1 MHVTRVELENI
12 KCHAH
17 AEFKFE
23 RGTTAITGENGAG
36 KTTILEAIAW
46 ALFDTLEYSK
56 DDFLRRGAKKGFV
69 RVTFESDLDE
79 RQYMV
84 YRDTG
89 NGYYVFDHGLNL
101 RIAEKKTD
109 VAATLRQHLG
119 IEPGTDL
126 KGLFRSAIGVPQG
139 TFTADFLRTATER
152 KASFDRLLKVEE
164 YREGAERLR
173 DTVNLIRE
181 RTAEVRGRISGAESQ
196 LARYDELFE
205 EHKEAA
211 ARTLELGASLA
222 QLQQETERRAA
233 AVHDMDAA
241 EQSLN
246 ETRALRDRLE
256 VESDAAARRLRDVT
270 TERDSALRA
279 TERAQAV
286 EESHRAHLAALDVLR
301 QLEIERHAR
310 ELLRTEAGRVAQLQ
324 ATAAADVRRIDEAL
338 ERAIGAGAK
347 AAALEPEIKEQ
358 EALERERERLR
369 DLRAQAIG
377 ARARLAK
384 LDTEL
389 EALRTQHA
397 QTQKRVK
404 EAQTGEG
411 APARVEKLESDRL
424 HVETTLSRTSEAAT
438 SLKHFQDQRK
448 DLVREAERLRAI
460 TASLEKEISELE
472 TFSAR
477 AAQAPELDTRLREL
491 TERAAS
497 LRAEIT
503 RDERMRVEV
512 KGGLCP
518 ILSERC
524 LNIGEG
530 QTLEGYF
537 TDHLTANTA
546 ELGALETEH
555 TKVVA
560 AVRDAR
566 EAEKHFSRIE
576 RARMELAGGRELLS
590 TREATLARIDAEI
603 TELPPAGTAHLKELK
618 IQLFGIDAELKN
630 VREAALK
637 HAELQPLRQRL
648 KEIEAEGIKRRDERA
663 EVAAAAEAL
672 NQLESDITENEK
684 QLRALND
691 PRGRAAALR
700 LEAELEAQ
708 LKRELI
714 GARDA
719 LRTLDEQAH
728 EFTARLNVYD
738 QLDARWEETSVRR
751 DQTIDAH
758 REYVSSQALAATLPA
773 RETEVQKAAHEAMH
787 IAQEAKR
794 AGDEYLKLAAAYNRE
809 QHTGERNALTRAR
822 EQTAAARAQLDAAQ
836 TREASLHA
844 ELARL
849 TKVRDEMR
857 AEFLEKARLERLN
870 EATDFIRDV
879 LKQAGPLVTESYLY
893 NVSIEANQLFR
904 EITGEAGRAL
914 RWTRDYEIVL
924 EEEGHERSFQN
935 LSGGEQM
942 AAALSVRLALL
953 KQLSDIRLAFFDEPT
968 INMDAERRERLAQ
981 QIGQVR
987 HFDQLFV
994 ISHDDTF
1001 EEAVDHIVHVERA
1014 SDNDN
1019 NGDNHQGD
1027 AAGNEPDSVP
1037 ASDEPR
1043 SRRKRARA
1051 ESVAQQA

>member
-17 AEFKFE
+17 FERTFE

-79 RQYMV
+79 RQYTV

-89 NGYYVFDHGLNL
+89 NGYYVFDHGLNM

-126 KGLFRSAIGVPQG
+126 RALFRSAIGVPQG
-139 TFTADFLRTATER
+139 TFTADFLRSATER

-196 LARYDELFE
+196 LARYDELVE
-205 EHKEAA
+205 EHEEAA
-211 ARTLELGASLA
+211 ALTVKLRETLD
-222 QLQQETERRAA
+222 QLQQETEQRAA
-233 AVHDMDAA
+233 LVHDMDAA
-241 EQSLN
+241 EQRLN

-256 VESDAAARRLRDVT
+256 VTREAATRRLRDVT
-270 TERDSALRA
+270 TERDAAGRA
-279 TERAQAV
+279 AEHARAV
-286 EESHRAHLAALDVLR
+286 EADHNSHLAALEILH
-301 QLEIERHAR
+301 QLETERGAR
-310 ELLRTEAGRVAQLQ
+310 ELLRNEAARIAQLQ
-324 ATAAADVRRIDEAL
+324 ATAAADVRRLDEAL
-338 ERAIGAGAK
+338 ARAIDARAS
-347 AAALEPEIKEQ
+347 AAALETEINEQ
-358 EALERERERLR
+358 EGLERERERLR
-369 DLRAQAIG
+369 DLRAQALS
-377 ARARLAK
+377 ARARLTK
-384 LDTEL
+384 LDAEL

-397 QTQKRVK
+397 ATHKRVK
-404 EAQTGEG
+404 EAQSGEG
-411 APARVEKLESDRL
+411 AQRRTEQLESDRL

-438 SLKHFQDQRK
+438 SLKHLQEQRK
-448 DLVREAERLRAI
+448 DLSREAGRLRELIAN
-460 TASLEKEISELE
+460 LEKEIVELE

-477 AAQAPELDTRLREL
+477 AAEAPELDKRLREL
-491 TERAAS
+491 TERAAH

-503 RDERMRVEV
+503 RDERMRAEV

-530 QTLEGYF
+530 QTLESYF
-537 TDHLTANTA
+537 TDHLTANIA
-546 ELGALETEH
+546 EMGALETQH
-555 TKVVA
+555 ARVVA
-560 AVRDAR
+560 AVNDAR
-566 EAEKHFSRIE
+566 EAEKRVARIDRT
-576 RARMELAGGRELLS
+576 RAEMASGRELLLA
-590 TREATLARIDAEI
+590 REATLARVDE
-603 TELPPAGTAHLKELK
+603 ELAQLPSAGTARLKELRL
-618 IQLFGIDAELKN
+618 QLFSIDAELKD

-637 HAELQPLRQRL
+637 YAELQPLKERL

-663 EVAAAAEAL
+663 EIAAAAEAL
-672 NQLESDITENEK
+672 SALESDITETEK
-684 QLRALND
+684 HLRRLND

-700 LEAELEAQ
+700 TEAEREAELR
-708 LKRELI
+708 RETT

-719 LRTLDEQAH
+719 SRALDEQAQDL
-728 EFTARLNVYD
+728 TAKLKLYD
-738 QLDARWEETSVRR
+738 QLDARWEEARAKR

-758 REYVSSQALAATLPA
+758 REYVSSQALVATLPA
-773 RETEVQKAAHEAMH
+773 REAEVEKA
-787 IAQEAKR
+787 AQEATR
-794 AGDEYLKLAAAYNRE
+794 ANDESARASIEYTQTAAAYNQE
-809 QHTGERNALTRAR
+809 QHAAERVALATTRER
-822 EQTAAARAQLDAAQ
+822 SAAARAQLDAAEK
-836 TREASLHA
+836 REASLQN
-844 ELARL
+844 EIARL
-849 TKVRDEMR
+849 TKVREEMHG
-857 AEFLEKARLERLN
+857 EFHAKERLEKLN

-924 EEEGHERSFQN
+924 EEEGYERSFQN

-968 INMDAERRERLAQ
+968 VNMDAERRERLAQ

-1001 EEAVDHIVHVERA
+1001 EEAVDHIVHIERA
-1014 SDNDN
+1014 NVSEADDAGRQADSDK
-1019 NGDNHQGD
+1019 D
-1027 AAGNEPDSVP
+1027 AVGKDGRAG
-1037 ASDEPR
+1037 
-1043 SRRKRARA
+1043 RRRARA
-1051 ESVAQQA
+1051 ESVAHQA